1 MDREYLFSSESV
13 SEGHPDKLA
22 DQISDGILD
31 AVLAQDPD
39 SRVACET
46 MLAKNLVVI
55 AGEITSHAEL
65 TTEDISDI
73 VRDTIN
79 YVGYTDES
87 IGIDGSTCRIISSIS
102 QQAVDIARG
111 IDLGDDDDLGAG
123 DQGMMYGYATNET
136 DEYMPLAI
144 SLAHRLMAAQAELRR
159 TEKIH
164 WLRPD
169 AKAQVTI
176 RYKGSKPLAVEKVVF
191 STQHTSYVENGQIHE
206 EIIDKII
213 EEVIPRC
220 LRSKNIKYL
229 INPTGRFVCGGP
241 AADTG
246 LTGRKIIVDTYG
258 GSCPH
263 GGGAFSGKDPT
274 KVDRSAAYAAR
285 YIAKNIVASEL
296 ADRCTIQL
304 AYAIGV
310 ADPVSMMIDLH
321 GTGVIDETKLED
333 AVWQIFS
340 LKPKRIIDQLQLRR
354 PIYKKT
360 SVNGHFG
367 RELPEFTWENEDK
380 VYDLKSYFNL

>member
-31 AVLAQDPD
+31 AVLAQDPEG
-39 SRVACET
+39 RVACET

-55 AGEITSHAEL
+55 AGEITAHAEL
-65 TTEDISDI
+65 TTENISDI

-102 QQAVDIARG
+102 KQAVDIARG
-111 IDLGDDDDLGAG
+111 INLSDDSDVGAG

-176 RYKGSKPLAVEKVVF
+176 RYRGLKPLAVEKVVF
-191 STQHTSYVENGQIHE
+191 STQHTSHVENSQIRE

-213 EEVIPRC
+213 EEVIPKC
-220 LRSKNIKYL
+220 LRPKTIEYL

-274 KVDRSAAYAAR
+274 KVDRTGAYAAR
-285 YIAKNIVASEL
+285 YIAKNIVAAEL

-304 AYAIGV
+304 AYAIGI
-310 ADPVSMMIDLH
+310 ANPVSMMIDLH
-321 GTGVIDETKLED
+321 GTGIIDETKLED
-333 AVWQIFS
+333 AVWQIFP
-340 LKPKRIIDQLQLRR
+340 LKPKHIIDQLQLRR
-354 PIYKKT
+354 PIYAET
-360 SVNGHFG
+360 AVNGHFG

-380 VYDLKSYFNL
+380 VEDLKSYFNL